1 MDNKVDFKSLLARIE
16 KMDSQQDKEKAVH
29 ESFNKYSK
37 LSDSN
42 KPTSNTG
49 VSGTISS
56 ISSFVKALDTS
67 NRTVVQFDKNLLDM
81 TADFTN
87 FVSSIVSM
95 DFSKIMF
102 SMSEMAKPFL
112 EVDSALR
119 NQVNKSLGLTGN
131 LARNLRTD
139 IIEVS
144 EDTMKYGIEMSQVT
158 DTYTSFVTEL
168 GRAQPISRELATNML
183 MVSKGAGVSASQAGT
198 FLAKLEGFGVGLE
211 KGPDT
216 LKEMAG
222 TARTMGLTTNKF
234 MAYAAENLKM
244 INTLG
249 FDKGIQGFTKIAAK
263 ASSIGF
269 NLSTAQASAEK
280 LFDID
285 GAVEMAAQLNV
296 LGGDF
301 GRLGNAIDLMFMP
314 TNDMEGFTNSLL
326 DATKQF
332 VSFNSEKNSFDVSP
346 LDLRRAREFA
356 KATGMSIEEVIESGK
371 RLSKMEVIKDKISF
385 LPNLSEEERVLIG
398 NLGSINDNG
407 DVTIKGKVVNDM
419 KSNEITDALRSI
431 KQENNKGK
439 MTEKD
444 ILNEQLNM
452 FSKMNYYLKAIALQ
466 IGGGGDN
473 GGLFNVL
480 GDDLNDL
487 VYSIVGEDSEK
498 RDLMMDNLSSMFV
511 KGDTSGVLSKL
522 SGKVETNEQQTIYDS
537 IKRKMESVQAES
549 AKWNSAKSKMSDGVT
564 GSLKGAVIKN
574 EVHVAAPNVSL
585 YVDGVM
591 HKLSNDQRKALNEL
605 TVKYKMSKSNQGDTS
620 TNFTKTE

>member
-1 MDNKVDFKSLLARIE
+1 MANKIDFNALSKQVG
-16 KMDSQQDKEKAVH
+16 KMDSDQDRQKVLEDTYY
-29 ESFNKYSK
+29 KYSK
-37 LSDSN
+37 LSESN
-42 KPTSNTG
+42 KSTSDSD
-49 VSGTISS
+49 SGISKTIRGL
-56 ISSFVKALDTS
+56 SSFVKALDTS
-67 NRTVVQFDKNLLDM
+67 NQSVVRFDKNLLDM

-87 FVSSIVSM
+87 FVSSIASM
-95 DFSKIMF
+95 DFSKIMS

-119 NQVNKSLGLTGN
+119 NQVNVSLGLTGN

-158 DTYTSFVTEL
+158 DTYASFVTEL

-398 NLGSINDNG
+398 NLGSINENG

-419 KSNEITDALRSI
+419 ESNEITDALRSI
-431 KQENNKGK
+431 KQENNKSK
-439 MTEKD
+439 MSDKD

-487 VYSIVGEDSEK
+487 VYSIVGEDGEK
-498 RDLMMDNLSSMFV
+498 RDLMMDKLSSMFI

-522 SGKVETNEQQTIYDS
+522 GGEVETDKQRTIYES

-549 AKWNSAKSKMSDGVT
+549 ANWNSAKSKMTDGVN
-564 GSLKGAVIKN
+564 GSLKGAPVINN
-574 EVHVAAPNVSL
+574 EVNVAAPNVSL
-585 YVDGVM
+585 QIDGVM
-591 HKLSNDQRKALNEL
+591 YKLSNDERKAIKEL
-605 TVKYKMSKSNQGDTS
+605 TVEYKLSQQKKS
-620 TNFTKTE
+620 TERR